1 MSIYEVTQAQFEI
14 VMGANPSH
22 FKGADNPVD
31 QVTWDEAAEYCHRL
45 SELPEEKAAGHAYRL
60 PTESEWEYACRAGSD
75 AAFSFGND
83 PAAIGEYAWF
93 LANSGGTSHPVGQK
107 KPNAWGLYD
116 MHGNVFE
123 WCFDWYSSGPTPVST
138 DPQGAKSGLGRV
150 LRGGAWYNGE
160 KLQRSANRGKNQ
172 PGHRDHGYGF
182 RVVRSLRAT
191 EIVMDAGAAVPL
203 DVELQS
209 DDAVRREIREL
220 RILSKQV
227 GIDSRLV
234 FSQYDPP
241 PKYGVDIWAEVQV
254 LDDTTLES
262 SEDRIRLRELL
273 MQLKSFND
281 KLR

>member
-1 MSIYEVTQAQFEI
+1 
-14 VMGANPSH
+14 
-22 FKGADNPVD
+22 
-31 QVTWDEAAEYCHRL
+31 
-45 SELPEEKAAGHAYRL
+45 
-60 PTESEWEYACRAGSD
+60 
-75 AAFSFGND
+75 
-83 PAAIGEYAWF
+83 
-93 LANSGGTSHPVGQK
+93 
-107 KPNAWGLYD
+107 
-116 MHGNVFE
+116 
-123 WCFDWYSSGPTPVST
+123 
-138 DPQGAKSGLGRV
+138 
-150 LRGGAWYNGE
+150 
-160 KLQRSANRGKNQ
+160 
-172 PGHRDHGYGF
+172 
-182 RVVRSLRAT
+182 
-191 EIVMDAGAAVPL
+191 MDAGAAVPL